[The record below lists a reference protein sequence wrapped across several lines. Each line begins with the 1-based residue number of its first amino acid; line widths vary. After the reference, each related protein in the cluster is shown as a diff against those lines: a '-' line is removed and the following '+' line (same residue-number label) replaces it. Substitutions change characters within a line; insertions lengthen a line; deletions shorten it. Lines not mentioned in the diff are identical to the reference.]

1 MGTRYEQLTLAERI
15 ELYRLYKQGEPM
27 RAIAKALGRS
37 VSTVSREFARN
48 SRPTKAWPGGYE
60 PARANDLAQRRRRW
74 DNRFKL
80 TKKPQLQTHVREQL
94 LRGWSPEEISG
105 RLALEHG
112 RCIVSHESIYRFLYH
127 RSAQKDYWHRLLP
140 RHKSRRGRLGQRG
153 GSSIL
158 RIKHRVPIAERRPE
172 ISTRLDPGHWEAD
185 LMLFARYGQAV
196 LVTHERRSRVLIA
209 SRQPNKAALPV
220 VGHLLRQF
228 AMLPPSLRQTLTL
241 DNGTE
246 FAQHH
251 RLNQQLG
258 MAPYF
263 CDPHAPWQK
272 GGIENAI
279 GRMRR
284 TLPRKTDLATLSPPE
299 LDVLVAAYNHTPRK
313 CLGFRTPAEIF
324 RGFLEPLHF
333 KRECTFPRARE

>member
-158 RIKHRVPIAERRPE
+158 RIKHRVPIAERCPE

-220 VGHLLRQF
+220 VGRLLRQSQCCRPLFGKRSPSITALNSRSTTGLTNSSAWRPIF
-228 AMLPPSLRQTLTL
+228 A
-241 DNGTE
+241 
-246 FAQHH
+246 
-251 RLNQQLG
+251 
-258 MAPYF
+258 
-263 CDPHAPWQK
+263 
-272 GGIENAI
+272 I
-279 GRMRR
+279 RMR
-284 TLPRKTDLATLSPPE
+284 LGRK
-299 LDVLVAAYNHTPRK
+299 AASRMRSDA
-313 CLGFRTPAEIF
+313 CAAR
-324 RGFLEPLHF
+324 
-333 KRECTFPRARE
+333 CRARPTWPRCRRPNSMSW